1 MSIKL
6 FNFYIWLIIK
16 YVNFLKIMIVIL
28 NKKEILK
35 KFNLDNFDSEMIIFF
50 FFLVVD
56 VDILVL

>member
-1 MSIKL
+1 
-6 FNFYIWLIIK
+6 
-16 YVNFLKIMIVIL
+16 MIVIL

-35 KFNLDNFDSEMIIFF
+35 KFNLDNFDSKMIYFF

>member
-1 MSIKL
+1 
-6 FNFYIWLIIK
+6 
-16 YVNFLKIMIVIL
+16 MIVIL